1 MSMENMPGGTMAEC
15 RSEQSQGHIS
25 QAAGRPPQPEAD
37 ETIIGLEVIAS
48 LTR

>member
-1 MSMENMPGGTMAEC
+1 MEDMSGGTMAEC

-37 ETIIGLEVIAS
+37 ETIIGLEVHCH